1 VEEEAVMARIV
12 LVAVGLAA
20 VAAGAAHVI
29 GGAKTALG
37 GAAGALVAAGY
48 SWSFLRS
55 HVAKARGTR
64 FDSRLAEGALARLVA
79 AAVVGYAMLAVP
91 AVAP

>member
-1 VEEEAVMARIV
+1 MARIV

-20 VAAGAAHVI
+20 VAAAYVI

-37 GAAGALVAAGY
+37 GAAGALVGAGY

-55 HVAKARGTR
+55 HVAKSARGTR

-79 AAVVGYAMLAVP
+79 AAVVGYPMLAVP

>member
-1 VEEEAVMARIV
+1 MARIV

-20 VAAGAAHVI
+20 VAAGAANVI
-29 GGAKTALG
+29 GGAKTAL
-37 GAAGALVAAGY
+37 AG
-48 SWSFLRS
+48 
-55 HVAKARGTR
+55 
-64 FDSRLAEGALARLVA
+64 LVA

>member
-1 VEEEAVMARIV
+1 MARIV

-20 VAAGAAHVI
+20 VAAGAYVI
-29 GGAKTALG
+29 GP
-37 GAAGALVAAGY
+37 
-48 SWSFLRS
+48 
-55 HVAKARGTR
+55 
-64 FDSRLAEGALARLVA
+64 AEGALARLVA

>member
-1 VEEEAVMARIV
+1 MARIV

-20 VAAGAAHVI
+20 VAAGAAYVI

-55 HVAKARGTR
+55 HVAKSARGTR